1 MRTQTATV
9 KSREMNG
16 QLLHQMGGDADGAR
30 IPIAGGNAID
40 NTFFTPQILYKAGA
54 CGNALAGALIV
65 SQSRRGA
72 LGDGDNILNA
82 NGGVAEDHRGVWA
95 RRGHGGRKSVVEG
108 KGGEAAERK
117 DRGER

>member
-40 NTFFTPQILYKAGA
+40 NTFFAPQILYKAGA

-72 LGDGDNILNA
+72 LGDGEIGRASCRERALMSARGDA
-82 NGGVAEDHRGVWA
+82 VAAIPRV
-95 RRGHGGRKSVVEG
+95 RSP
-108 KGGEAAERK
+108 
-117 DRGER
+117 

>member
-40 NTFFTPQILYKAGA
+40 NPFFAPQNLYRAGA
-54 CGNALAGALIV
+54 CGNALAGALTA
-65 SQSRRGA
+65 SQSRRRA
-72 LGDGDNILNA
+72 LADGDDILNA
-82 NGGVAEDHRGVWA
+82 NGGMTGGHGDVWA
-95 RRGHGGRKSVVEG
+95 RRGPGCVPYVLP
-108 KGGEAAERK
+108 A
-117 DRGER
+117 

>member
-30 IPIAGGNAID
+30 IPIASGNAKD
-40 NTFFTPQILYKAGA
+40 NTCLAALSLYKGGG
-54 CGNALAGALIV
+54 CGNALAGALSV

-72 LGDGDNILNA
+72 LGDGNNILDA
-82 NGGVAEDHRGVWA
+82 NVGVAEDHSGVWA
-95 RRGHGGRKSVVEG
+95 RSVHG
-108 KGGEAAERK
+108 
-117 DRGER
+117 

>member
-40 NTFFTPQILYKAGA
+40 NTFFAPQIMYKAGA

-65 SQSRRGA
+65 SQSHRGA
-72 LGDGDNILNA
+72 LGDGVNIINA
-82 NGGVAEDHRGVWA
+82 KGGV
-95 RRGHGGRKSVVEG
+95 SEG
-108 KGGEAAERK
+108 NCNIWSWSDIA
-117 DRGER
+117 